1 MEAYRRRAAGTMPR
15 EIHPNRRKGDRP
27 VRLAVLD
34 IGSNTVHL
42 VVVDGRPDGTFA
54 VVERERDTL
63 RLADSAFPGRFL
75 PDEAVERLIAS
86 VKGKRQVA
94 DRLHAEALI
103 GFATSAIREARN
115 GADALGRVR
124 EETGV
129 SISVLSGTEEA
140 RLTYYATRR
149 WTAFSAKRLLVVD
162 IGGGSLEVA
171 GGEGDRPELVE
182 SLPLGVA
189 RLTRRFVR
197 SDPPRDDELASL
209 RVHALALLGPL
220 AERVRERPWE
230 VVCATSK
237 TFRNLGVFA
246 RALPEAPTPPHEF
259 GFAGIDGQTAP
270 VLTREAL
277 NVVAGYIGSST
288 TRDRARLARL
298 DDFRAATLVAGSQ
311 VAALLMQAFGLR
323 ELVLA
328 PWALREGVILDYL
341 AKHDS
346 AAEPVED
353 PRRRAV
359 LEFARRNGWD
369 EPHSRQVTKL
379 ALSLFDQ
386 TADLHRL
393 GPSERELLEVAGLL
407 HDVGYAVAQSAHHKH
422 SLYLIRNADLDGF
435 GAEELAVI
443 ANVARYH
450 RKALPSERHPDYQ
463 ALTEGER
470 LLVRRLAALLR
481 IADGL
486 DADHFQVVQEVEVHL
501 EDGVARLDLR
511 ARDLPDRDV
520 WAAEQGGDLFEREFG
535 RRLELVP
542 VEVV

>member
-1 MEAYRRRAAGTMPR
+1 
-15 EIHPNRRKGDRP
+15 
-27 VRLAVLD
+27 LAVLD
-34 IGSNTVHL
+34 VGSNTVHL
-42 VVVDGRPDGTFA
+42 EVVDGRPDGTF
-54 VVERERDTL
+54 VQVDRDRDTL
-63 RLADSAFPGRFL
+63 RLAESAFPAGHL
-75 PDEAVERLIAS
+75 PDEAVQRLVQS
-86 VKGKRQVA
+86 VRRMREKA
-94 DRLHAEALI
+94 DSLRSEALV

-129 SISVLSGTEEA
+129 SIAVLPGVEEA
-140 RLTYYATRR
+140 RLTYLATRR

-171 GGEGDRPELVE
+171 GGEGERPELVE

-189 RLTRRFVR
+189 RLTSRFVR
-197 SDPPRDDELASL
+197 SDPPDSDDLTAL

-220 AERVRERPWE
+220 AEWVRSQPWE
-230 VVCATSK
+230 VVCGTSK
-237 TFRNLGVFA
+237 TFRNLGALA
-246 RALPEAPTPPHEF
+246 RALPAAPTPAHEF

-277 NVVAGYIGSST
+277 NVVAGYLAET
-288 TRDRARLARL
+288 TARERGRVIALS
-298 DDFRAATLVAGSQ
+298 DFRVATMVAGSQ
-311 VAALLMQAFGLR
+311 VAALIVQAFGLR

-328 PWALREGVILDYL
+328 PWALREGVILEYL
-341 AKHDS
+341 ERHDGGR
-346 AAEPVED
+346 AADRPRH
-353 PRRRAV
+353 PRRRSV
-359 LEFARRNGWD
+359 LEFARRHGWD

-386 TADLHRL
+386 TTDLHRL
-393 GPSERELLEVAGLL
+393 GPTERELLEVAGLL

-435 GAEELAVI
+435 RPDELAVI

-463 ALTEGER
+463 SLSEGER
-470 LLVRRLAALLR
+470 ELVRRLAALLR
-481 IADGL
+481 LADGL
-486 DADHFQVVQEVEVHL
+486 DADHFQVVQEVAVKL
-501 EDGVARLDLR
+501 DGDVARLELR
-511 ARDLPDRDV
+511 ARDVPDLAM
-520 WAAEQGGDLFEREFG
+520 WAGERNGDLFEQEFG
-535 RRLELVP
+535 RHVELVP

>member
-1 MEAYRRRAAGTMPR
+1 
-15 EIHPNRRKGDRP
+15 

-34 IGSNTVHL
+34 VGSNTVHL

-54 VVERERDTL
+54 PAARERDTL
-63 RLADSAFPGRFL
+63 RLADAAFPGRVL
-75 PDEAVERLIAS
+75 PDEAVQRLIAS
-86 VKGKRQVA
+86 VARMREAA
-94 DRLHAEALI
+94 DRARADALV

-124 EETGV
+124 EATGV
-129 SISVLSGTEEA
+129 PISVLSGAEEA
-140 RLTYYATRR
+140 RLTYLATRR

-189 RLTRRFVR
+189 RLTRRFIR
-197 SDPPRDDELASL
+197 SDPPRDDELAGL

-220 AERVRERPWE
+220 AERIRERPFE

-259 GFAGIDGQTAP
+259 GFAGIDGQTAS

-277 NVVAGYIGSST
+277 NVVAGYIASST

-328 PWALREGVILDYL
+328 PWALREGVILEYL

-346 AAEPVED
+346 GLAAEPVDD
-353 PRRRAV
+353 PRHRSV
-359 LEFARRNGWD
+359 LEFARRSGWD

-386 TADLHRL
+386 TMSLHGL
-393 GPSERELLEVAGLL
+393 GPRERELLEFAGLL
-407 HDVGYAVAQSAHHKH
+407 HDVGFAVAQSAHHKH

-435 GAEELAVI
+435 DPEELAVI

-450 RKALPSERHPDYQ
+450 RKALPSERHPDFQ
-463 ALTEGER
+463 ALSEDDR
-470 LLVRRLAALLR
+470 RLVRRLASLLR

-486 DADHFQVVQEVEVHL
+486 DADHFQVVQEVDVHL
-501 EDGVARLDLR
+501 QNGVARLDLR
-511 ARDLPDRDV
+511 ALDLPDRNV
-520 WAAEQGGDLFEREFG
+520 EAAEQGGDLFQREFR
-535 RRLELVP
+535 RRLELIP
-542 VEVV
+542 VEVA

>member
-1 MEAYRRRAAGTMPR
+1 M
-15 EIHPNRRKGDRP
+15 
-27 VRLAVLD
+27 RLAVLD
-34 IGSNTVHL
+34 VGSNTVHL

-54 VVERERDTL
+54 VVDRERDTL

-75 PDEAVERLIAS
+75 PDEAVDRLVDS
-86 VKGKRQVA
+86 VKRKRATA
-94 DRLHAEALI
+94 DRHHAQALV

-124 EETGV
+124 EATGV
-129 SISVLSGTEEA
+129 PISVLSGAEEA
-140 RLTYYATRR
+140 RLTYFATRR

-171 GGEGDRPELVE
+171 GGEGDRPDLVE

-189 RLTRRFVR
+189 RLSRRFVR
-197 SDPPRDDELASL
+197 SDPPKEDELAAL

-220 AERVRERPWE
+220 ASKVRDQPWE

-237 TFRNLGVFA
+237 TFRNLGMFA

-277 NVVAGYIGSST
+277 NVVAGYVASST
-288 TRDRARLARL
+288 TRERARLAHL
-298 DDFRAATLVAGSQ
+298 DEFRAATLVAGSQ

-341 AKHDS
+341 ARHDS
-346 AAEPVED
+346 GAAEPVED
-353 PRRRAV
+353 PRRRSV

-379 ALSLFDQ
+379 ALALFDQ
-386 TADLHRL
+386 TTELHGL
-393 GPSERELLEVAGLL
+393 GPPERELLEVAGLL
-407 HDVGYAVAQSAHHKH
+407 HDVGFAVAQSAHHKH

-435 GAEELAVI
+435 GPGELAVI

-463 ALTEGER
+463 ALSEGER
-470 LLVRRLAALLR
+470 LLVRRLASLLR

-486 DADHFQVVQEVEVHL
+486 DADHFQVVQQVDLHL

>member
-1 MEAYRRRAAGTMPR
+1 M
-15 EIHPNRRKGDRP
+15 
-27 VRLAVLD
+27 RLAVLD
-34 IGSNTVHL
+34 VGSNTVHL

-54 VVERERDTL
+54 PVDRERDTL
-63 RLADSAFPGRFL
+63 RLADAAFPGRFL
-75 PDEAVERLIAS
+75 PDAAVERLISS
-86 VKGKRQVA
+86 VKHKREVA
-94 DRLHAEALI
+94 DRLRAEALV

-124 EETGV
+124 EATGV
-129 SISVLSGTEEA
+129 SIGVLSGAEEA
-140 RLTYYATRR
+140 RLTYFATRR

-171 GGEGDRPELVE
+171 GGEGDRPELIE

-189 RLTRRFVR
+189 RLSRRFLR
-197 SDPPRDDELASL
+197 SDPPREEELAAL

-220 AERVRERPWE
+220 AERVREQPWE

-246 RALPEAPTPPHEF
+246 RALPEAPTPAHEF

-277 NVVAGYIGSST
+277 NVVAGYLASST
-288 TRDRARLARL
+288 TRDRARLAHL
-298 DDFRAATLVAGSQ
+298 DEFRAATLVAGSQ

-346 AAEPVED
+346 GRAEPVED
-353 PRRRAV
+353 PRTRSV

-386 TADLHRL
+386 TVELHGL
-393 GPSERELLEVAGLL
+393 GPAERELLEVAGLL
-407 HDVGYAVAQSAHHKH
+407 HDVGYAVSQSAHHKH

-435 GAEELAVI
+435 SARERDLV

-450 RKALPSERHPDYQ
+450 RKALPADRHGDYM
-463 ALTEGER
+463 ALDDDDRT
-470 LLVRRLAALLR
+470 LVRRLAALLR
-481 IADGL
+481 LADGL
-486 DADHFQVVQEVEVHL
+486 DADHFQVVEAATVIDRGDHL
-501 EDGVARLDLR
+501 RLELR
-511 ARDLPDRDV
+511 ARDVPDLDM
-520 WAAEQGGDLFEREFG
+520 WAAERNGDLFELEFG
-535 RRLELVP
+535 LRIEP
-542 VEVV
+542 VAVDVA